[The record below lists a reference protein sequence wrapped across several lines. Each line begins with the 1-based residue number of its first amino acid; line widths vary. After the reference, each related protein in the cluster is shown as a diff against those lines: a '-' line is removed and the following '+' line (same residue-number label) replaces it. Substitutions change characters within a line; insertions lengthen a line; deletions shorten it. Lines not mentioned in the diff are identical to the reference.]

1 MEKKPTKFELP
12 PRALLALLLGIFIGA
27 VFHPLSGRYGTSI
40 LGAIVAVVGVVVFL
54 RWYKWW

>member
-1 MEKKPTKFELP
+1 MEKKPTKCELP

-27 VFHPLSGRYGTSI
+27 VFSGRYDTLI